1 MAGQSTR
8 RTVGVTGA
16 VLVVVAVA
24 LAVWFVTRPEPAQVS
39 LEDAVADV
47 AGDASEDVASE
58 AADGQA
64 ADGQAADGQAA
75 DGATDDGDA
84 TATAASADGAWAVD
98 TSVGTFDVVEAT
110 GTFVG
115 FRVDEELANVGATTA
130 VGRTPAVDGSV
141 AIDGTTLTEAA
152 FTADLTQIVSDRPRR
167 DDRIQDALETGEFP
181 EATFTLTEPVE
192 LEGDPTAGET
202 VSVTAPGELT
212 IHGVTQQVE
221 VPLEAALVDDLVVV
235 TGALDI
241 ALADYDVEA
250 PTAPIVL
257 GVSDTA
263 TVELQLYLAKE
274 A

>member
-1 MAGQSTR
+1 MASQSTR
-8 RTVGVTGA
+8 RTVGVTVA
-16 VLVVVAVA
+16 ALAVVAVA
-24 LAVWFVTRPEPAQVS
+24 LVVWFLTRPEPAAVS
-39 LEDAVADV
+39 LDDAVADV
-47 AGDASEDVASE
+47 AAESSDA
-58 AADGQA
+58 
-64 ADGQAADGQAA
+64 
-75 DGATDDGDA
+75 GATESAGDDLADDGVA
-84 TATAASADGAWAVD
+84 TATTADGTWAVD
-98 TSVGTFDVVEAT
+98 TSVGTFDVVDAT

-130 VGRTPAVDGSV
+130 VGRTPEVDGSV
-141 AIDGTTLTEAA
+141 TIDGSTLAEAS

-167 DDRIQDALETGEFP
+167 DDNIQEALETGEFP

-192 LEGDPTAGET
+192 LGGDPTAGET

-221 VPLEAALVDDLVVV
+221 IPLEAALVDDLVVV
-235 TGALDI
+235 TGSLDI
-241 ALADYDVEA
+241 VLADYDVEA

-263 TVELQLYLAKE
+263 TVELQLYLAQE